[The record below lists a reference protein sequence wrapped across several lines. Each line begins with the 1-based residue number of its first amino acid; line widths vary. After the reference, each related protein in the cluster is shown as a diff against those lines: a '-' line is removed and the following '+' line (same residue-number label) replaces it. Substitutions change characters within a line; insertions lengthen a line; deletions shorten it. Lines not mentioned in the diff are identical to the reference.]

1 MEKYLIH
8 SNELHLI
15 DRTKIHQAVEQMVDT
30 LGLAAG
36 STADFNLYKVVEDY
50 FTDLEKRDK
59 INHLLGIKDDA
70 YELRAELGEKIFQ

>member
-1 MEKYLIH
+1 MEKDLSH
-8 SNELHLI
+8 SKELDLI
-15 DRTKIHQAVEQMVDT
+15 DRKKNHEAVELMVDR

-59 INHLLGIKDDA
+59 MNHLLNIKDDA

>member
-15 DRTKIHQAVEQMVDT
+15 DEKRIHQAVEGMVES

-36 STADFNLYKVVEDY
+36 STEDFDLYKVVETY
-50 FTDLEKRDK
+50 FTDLEKRK
-59 INHLLGIKDDA
+59 KMNHMLSIT
-70 YELRAELGEKIFQ
+70 EIEC